1 MASKV
6 GIPRGTRD
14 FDSVQLAKRDYIF
27 GIIKKHFKLYGYGPI
42 ETPSFENTE
51 TLMGKYGEE
60 GDRLIFKILNSGD
73 FLSETGQKEATEEYK
88 NIKKLTNDL
97 KDFYNKND
105 KSEFDHLL
113 SQYNNSVLNEK
124 LNNFFNLLEKPNLLS
139 TKISEKALR
148 YDLTVPFA
156 RYVVQHRN
164 EIVLPFKRYQI
175 QPVWRADK
183 PQRGRYREFFQCDAD
198 VIGSDS
204 LNNEV
209 ELVQLMDAVFAE
221 LNVPVIIKLNN
232 RKILSGIAE
241 VSGMPEKIT
250 DITVAIDKL
259 DKIGK
264 DKVKEELLANGLS
277 ADAVAKIEPLFGFA
291 GTNNQKLDLL
301 RNYLS
306 TSEIGMKGIEEL
318 VFVLETSS
326 SFLNHASLELDV
338 TLARGLNYYTGAIF
352 EVKSAAGD
360 LKVSICGGGRYDNL
374 TGIFGWEGI
383 SGVGISFGADRIYDV
398 MEELKLFPQT
408 DLSVTKVLIVN
419 FGGEE
424 EKFGRQLCFDLR
436 KQNIAAEFYPEKTK
450 QLGKQFKYAD
460 DKKIPFVIVAGSNEI
475 KEGKVMLKNM
485 KEGTQELI
493 SINEIRKIIS

>member
-27 GIIKKHFKLYGYGPI
+27 GIIKKYFKLYGYGPI

-73 FLSETGQKEATEEYK
+73 FLAGINEEEY
-88 NIKKLTNDL
+88 
-97 KDFYNKND
+97 
-105 KSEFDHLL
+105 
-113 SQYNNSVLNEK
+113 
-124 LNNFFNLLEKPNLLS
+124 S
-139 TKISEKALR
+139 TKQLYKIQKHISEKALR

-209 ELVQLMDAVFAE
+209 ELVQLMDAVFSE
-221 LNVPVIIKLNN
+221 LKVPVIIKINN

-264 DKVKEELLANGLS
+264 EKVKEELLANGLS
-277 ADAVAKIEPLFGFA
+277 IDAVTKIEPLFDFA
-291 GTNNQKLDLL
+291 GTNDQKLELL

-306 TSEIGMKGIEEL
+306 TSEIGMKGIEEI
-318 VFVLETSS
+318 VFVLETSA
-326 SFLNHASLELDV
+326 SFLSHATLELDV

-398 MEELKLFPQT
+398 MEELNLFPQT

-460 DKKIPFVIVAGSNEI
+460 DKNIPYVIVAGSNEVS
-475 KEGKVMLKNM
+475 EGKVMLKNM
-485 KEGTQELI
+485 KEGTQE
-493 SINEIRKIIS
+493 SINVSMISEKLS